1 MTVDLRSDTVTHPT
15 SAMREAMYRAEV
27 GDDVYGEDPNVNR
40 LEAMSAERLGK
51 EAAVLV
57 ASGTMGNLVA
67 LLAHAGRGEEAIV
80 GDKSH
85 TLINEVGGAAGLGG
99 IQLRAVR
106 NDERGML
113 DPGEVEA
120 CIRGDNIHYPRTA
133 LIALENTHNRCN
145 GTPLSID
152 DMRPIAT
159 IAHQHGIPV
168 HIDGARIFNA
178 AVALGTDPADLVR
191 DADSVQF
198 CLSKG
203 LSAPVG
209 SLIVG
214 SDEFIGRARK
224 YRKMVGGGMRQAG
237 IIAAA
242 GIVALEEMVDR
253 LSEDHAN
260 AHALV
265 QGLASIPGVEV
276 DPAVVETN
284 ILFFGISAMQMS
296 DFVAALKQRGVLV
309 GPGRMVTHYGVT
321 RSDIDDVIQAVS
333 DVLRTREGV
342 AAG

>member
-120 CIRGDNIHYPRTA
+120 CTRGDNIHYPRTA

-321 RSDIDDVIQAVS
+321 RSDIDDVLQAVS